1 MVTRILDNN
10 RHTVTAAFILGLAT
24 ILGALGSQYIGGL
37 YPCELCLTQR
47 LPYYIGLPA
56 LAVVIFAWDLLPA
69 PLRLLL
75 TGAVAALFVWGAGL
89 GVYHAGVE
97 WGIFEGPQSCTGVGD
112 AVSFDMLG
120 DLSGARVVPCDAVQ
134 WELLGI
140 SLAGFNA
147 LISAAIAIA
156 LIWSAWGQFR
166 GLRAFPE

>member
-1 MVTRILDNN
+1 MGMYFPGTTRQFLI
-10 RHTVTAAFILGLAT
+10 AAFVLGLAT
-24 ILGALGSQYIGGL
+24 ILGALGSEFIGGL

-56 LAVVIFAWDLLPA
+56 LGLAIFAWDLLPA
-69 PLRLLL
+69 TLRLAV
-75 TGAVAALFVWGAGL
+75 TGAVAALFVWGTGL

-97 WGIFEGPQSCTGVGD
+97 WGFFDGPQSCTGVGD

-120 DLSGARVVPCDAVQ
+120 DLSSARVVPCDAVQ

-147 LISAAIAIA
+147 LISAAIVA
-156 LIWSAWGQFR
+156 LLAKSAWDQFKS
-166 GLRAFPE
+166 LKA